1 MSVLS
6 KPYFHD
12 EAEAF
17 KHVEALIWPKGPVCP
32 ACGNFHKLYPLK
44 GVRTKPSK
52 KSPEGIELNYL
63 SWN

>member
-17 KHVEALIWPKGPVCP
+17 RFFESILWPQGPVCHS
-32 ACGNFHKLYPLK
+32 CGAMDRITAIMLK
-44 GVRTKPSK
+44 P
-52 KSPEGIELNYL
+52 
-63 SWN
+63 